1 MTATKFEGKLFTDE
15 DVVFPSM
22 KDYYHNSLEPILK
35 SYLMKDQEYKYF
47 EDPIG
52 GENAVGFVTDN
63 RGVFAIKCTK
73 EAFDLSADAQNTA
86 ETSADSFLFYPKNK
100 TVNVGQSAESQK
112 YLYQLCKDEELF
124 TNDKFNFQDDL
135 EKLKEYK
142 KRIRF
147 SLMCVSVPKL
157 PRCSVELLPN
167 EDIEEIKYKQIP
179 KQ

>member
-52 GENAVGFVTDN
+52 GEDAVGFVTDN

-124 TNDKFNFQDDL
+124 TNDKFNFQDD
-135 EKLKEYK
+135 
-142 KRIRF
+142 
-147 SLMCVSVPKL
+147 
-157 PRCSVELLPN
+157 
-167 EDIEEIKYKQIP
+167 
-179 KQ
+179 